1 MKIKLDENLPVLLA
15 ESLENL
21 GHDVHTSLHE
31 GMQGQPDRAIW
42 HAAQAESRFL
52 ITQDLD
58 FSDIHKF
65 TPGTHAGILL
75 VRLHEPSRRNLISTV
90 ENIFKTED
98 VEGWMGWFV
107 IATERKTRV
116 IKPTAHGT

>member
-15 ESLENL
+15 ESLEGL
-21 GHDVHTSLHE
+21 GYEVHTVLAE
-31 GMQGQPDRAIW
+31 GLKGRSDRVIW
-42 HAAQAESRFL
+42 DAAQTESRFL

-58 FSDIHKF
+58 FSNIHRF

-75 VRLHEPSRRNLISTV
+75 VRLHAPSSRNLIATI
-90 ENIFKTED
+90 ENIFRTEN
-98 VEGWMGWFV
+98 VEQWSGCFV

-116 IKPTAHGT
+116 IKP

>member
-1 MKIKLDENLPVLLA
+1 MKIKLDENLPDALV

-21 GHDVHTSLHE
+21 GHEVHTVLSE
-31 GMQGQPDRAIW
+31 GLNGRNDRVIW
-42 HAAQAESRFL
+42 DSAQAESRFL

-58 FSDIHKF
+58 FSDIHRF

-75 VRLHEPSRRNLISTV
+75 VRLHAPSRQNLIAAIG
-90 ENIFKTED
+90 NIFQTEN
-98 VEGWMGWFV
+98 VERWSGCFI

-116 IKPTAHGT
+116 IKP